1 MIGSKNIILST
12 IGEILFQDNINESYE
27 NYDLI
32 NYVYNKLFEA
42 RLLMGEPVSIAEL
55 RNLLRKKIL
64 NFKFIK
70 LDGTERTAKGTLMM
84 KYVPQSQHPKGVRPS
99 SHKVA
104 TFYDLVKRDWRS
116 VSQRSKEIVL
126 EEDPKT
132 KKPVVVVT
140 DKNYDLKIGSTY
152 EFDKL
157 SKNKNI
163 ITTYI
168 TITEKKDDGYWGKT
182 VGSSKPILLN
192 DDRLKRLGSEIKVGE
207 TYEFTKLNN
216 KREKVFTNITIT
228 KKDDEGYWGKTD
240 GSRTEILLSED
251 RMKRLGQNVKNIN
264 NAMTTTEPEEP
275 SEPTEPAT
283 TGIEE
288 PEGQETPIEEI
299 PSEIKNGAVTE
310 LVDGKKMYHFRNKL
324 NGAGEDLSI
333 SPKDTIKKLKE
344 LGKDWNLLTDKEF
357 TDEERNKE
365 VVPAEEVITPTEPI
379 ELEDNIVDLETPDE
393 DLTKDNYTLDKLKNL
408 EANDI

>member
-1 MIGSKNIILST
+1 MIGTKDTILNV
-12 IGEILFQDNINESYE
+12 ICEILFFKKLNESY
-27 NYDLI
+27 NNLDLL
-32 NYVYNKLFEA
+32 NYVYNKLNEA
-42 RLLMGEPVSIAEL
+42 KLLYGEPLSIVEL

-64 NFKFIK
+64 NFEFIK
-70 LDGTERTAKGTLMM
+70 LDDTVRKAKGTLMM
-84 KYVPQSQHPKGVRPS
+84 KYVPQSQHPKGIRPS

-104 TFYDLVKRDWRS
+104 TFYDLDKRDWRS

-126 EEDPKT
+126 KEDPKT
-132 KKPVVVVT
+132 NKPIVVVT

-192 DDRLKRLGSEIKVGE
+192 DDRLKRLGSEIKTGD

-216 KREKVFTNITIT
+216 KGQKVFTNITIT
-228 KKDDEGYWGKTD
+228 KKDDEGYWGKTE
-240 GSRTEILLSED
+240 GSNTEILLSED
-251 RMKRLGQNVKNIN
+251 RMKRLGQNIKNIDN
-264 NAMTTTEPEEP
+264 SMTTSDTDEPIEQTTDLDVAEPE
-275 SEPTEPAT
+275 
-283 TGIEE
+283 I
-288 PEGQETPIEEI
+288 ETPEEEI
-299 PSEIKNGAVTE
+299 PSEIKNGDAIE
-310 LVDGKKMYHFRNKL
+310 LVDGKKTYHFRNKI
-324 NGAGEDLSI
+324 NGAGEDLLI
-333 SPKDTIKKLKE
+333 SPKDAIKKLKE
-344 LGKDWNLLTDKEF
+344 LGKDWNLLTDDEF
-357 TDEERNKE
+357 KDESRNKE

-379 ELEDNIVDLETPDE
+379 ELEDNIVDLETPEE
-393 DLTKDNYTLDKLKNL
+393 DLTKDNYDLDKLKNL